1 MVWAQGALDPHFVRV
16 ANAVFRFAYSRMF
29 ERRGALQNGDTMSTS
44 FKQRTSIERT
54 LASLLAGLLVQAVL
68 PVWAQL
74 PTVTTRTETW
84 TGTGPPPDYN
94 ASERAQ
100 WEYWQMQREHERR
113 QRELTRL
120 QDAQIRQSQESLGE
134 RARREQAQRN
144 GTYVPER
151 PGLSDQERAWREQQ
165 QLQRDQWRQQ
175 REMTRQDD
183 QRNRQSEES
192 VGQRALREQAQN
204 RRDQGRMSSSPQR

>member
-1 MVWAQGALDPHFVRV
+1 
-16 ANAVFRFAYSRMF
+16 
-29 ERRGALQNGDTMSTS
+29 MSTS
-44 FKQRTSIERT
+44 FKQRTSRARAQ
-54 LASLLAGLLVQAVL
+54 ASLFAGLMMLAVL
-68 PVWAQL
+68 PAWAQL

-84 TGTGPPPDYN
+84 IGSGPPPDYN
-94 ASERAQ
+94 AAERAQ
-100 WEYWQMQREHERR
+100 WEQWQMQREHERR

-134 RARREQAQRN
+134 RAMREQAQRN

-165 QLQRDQWRQQ
+165 LLQRDQWRQQ

-204 RRDQGRMSSSPQR
+204 RRDQGRLPSSPQR